1 MHHEREITAEDD
13 SDKNILPTKK
23 EKPKKRSAEQ
33 LPLWFFSCGVMFRV
47 KLSERCDVSS
57 HTNAAATR
65 HPSNPGAS
73 HLRESLRADLAD
85 VGGDALPPSL
95 AAVTHLLSDLLPG
108 RSWWWVWQSSH
119 WRDRS
124 NKASLP
130 SKKKKKKGWLDD
142 CQGMEGG
149 RLRLQNCCRQNS
161 YVAFL

>member
-1 MHHEREITAEDD
+1 
-13 SDKNILPTKK
+13 
-23 EKPKKRSAEQ
+23 
-33 LPLWFFSCGVMFRV
+33 MFRV

-73 HLRESLRADLAD
+73 RLRESLRADLAD

-95 AAVTHLLSDLLPG
+95 PRSGDSPALWSTPREELVMGLAELPLTGSEQQSVTTI
-108 RSWWWVWQSSH
+108 Q
-119 WRDRS
+119 
-124 NKASLP
+124 
-130 SKKKKKKGWLDD
+130 KKKKGWLDD

-161 YVAFL
+161 YAAFL